1 MTLLKLLLCES
12 LGATVL
18 LAERFPE
25 CISVALINKWTTC
38 IVG

>member
-18 LAERFPE
+18 LVEGFLE
-25 CISVALINKWTTC
+25 CISV
-38 IVG
+38 V